1 VATEYKARK
10 EGYVQGYRIEGT
22 LTPAADTYYFEVSIS
37 SDETGSV
44 RIQTWGLPRNYISDV
59 LDLTPTEKRYA
70 VSYSNT
76 HQAIIA
82 TVKDALHNG
91 NKVLFEGISLGPPEP
106 PFGDFDVTPD
116 LPIDNVNELP
126 GATEEPPGQG
136 RFPIEVD
143 DDAGVAVD
151 PPRRVEDDLPGFELR
166 QVTIY
171 K

>member
-1 VATEYKARK
+1 MATEYNARK

-37 SDETGSV
+37 SDENGTV
-44 RIQTWGLPRNYISDV
+44 QIQKWGLPRNYISDA

-70 VSYSNT
+70 VSVSNT

-91 NKVLFEGISLGPPEP
+91 NKVLFQGISLGLTEP
-106 PFGDFDVTPD
+106 PFGDFEVPLD
-116 LPIDNVNELP
+116 LPIGNVNELP
-126 GATEEPPGQG
+126 GAPGEPLEGGP
-136 RFPIEVD
+136 FPIDIGE
-143 DDAGVAVD
+143 DAGVAID

>member
-1 VATEYKARK
+1 MATEYKARK
-10 EGYVQGYRIEGT
+10 EGYVQGYRIEAT
-22 LTPAADTYYFEVSIS
+22 LTPTADTYYFEVSIS
-37 SDETGSV
+37 SDENESV
-44 RIQTWGLPRNYISDV
+44 RIQTWGLPRNNISDV

-91 NKVLFEGISLGPPEP
+91 NKVLFEGISLGGPVDD
-106 PFGDFDVTPD
+106 FGPIAE
-116 LPIDNVNELP
+116 LPIDNANELIDD
-126 GATEEPPGQG
+126 PPGDPAPPG
-136 RFPIEVD
+136 RGPFSIEVG

-151 PPRRVEDDLPGFELR
+151 RPRRVEDDLPGFELR